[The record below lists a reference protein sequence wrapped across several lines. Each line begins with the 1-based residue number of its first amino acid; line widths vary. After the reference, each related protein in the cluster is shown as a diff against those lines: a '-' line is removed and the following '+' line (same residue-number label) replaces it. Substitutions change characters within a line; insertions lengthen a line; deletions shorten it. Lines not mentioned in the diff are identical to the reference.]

1 MNSIGQYNYKS
12 RKAAYAV
19 LLIAIAGSL
28 AILVRVSL
36 MPAIIPSDDPNRQNT
51 VEWIEPSSMGNLDWT
66 VVQSSS
72 GVVGSDVGLVS
83 KKFRL
88 AGTFIAH
95 GGQNDKRRAI
105 LDNLTTHKQR
115 IVSENEEIGGFLVLR
130 IFTDRVVVRGQDG
143 EEQLR
148 LSFTGHGE
156 VAEVQPDKD
165 KKTRKG
171 KFVPKKGLFGKQVG
185 EHSYVI
191 KREKLLAYYNEL
203 LDQPQRLVT
212 VFDSLKPIWTE
223 DRKIAG
229 YHLDVE
235 GEPEFFKELG
245 WKQGDVV
252 RTVNSMDMS
261 NRYRAEYFINEF
273 VADRAN
279 AFLIDME
286 RDGETMKKVYRVR

>member
-1 MNSIGQYNYKS
+1 M
-12 RKAAYAV
+12 
-19 LLIAIAGSL
+19 AIAGSI
-28 AILVRVSL
+28 AILAQVFL
-36 MPAIIPSDDPNRQNT
+36 MPAIIPSNDSDRQNA
-51 VEWIEPSSMGNLDWT
+51 VEWIEPSPMGNLDWS
-66 VVQSSS
+66 VVQSAS
-72 GVVGSDVGLVS
+72 GVVGIDGGLAS

-115 IVSENEEIGGFLVLR
+115 IVSENEEIEGFLVLR

-148 LSFTGHGE
+148 LSFTGPGE
-156 VAEVQPDKD
+156 VAEANPN
-165 KKTRKG
+165 KG
-171 KFVPKKGLFGKQVG
+171 EKAGNGEFVAKKGLFGKQVG

-203 LDQPQRLVT
+203 RDQPQRLVT

-223 DRKIAG
+223 DSKIAG

-245 WKQGDVV
+245 WKQGDVI
-252 RTVNSMDMS
+252 RAVNSMAMS
-261 NRYRAEYFINEF
+261 NRYRAEYFIREF